1 MTLDFSS
8 KGMQGLRQWSNI
20 FKVMKEKMV
29 NLASIDNKIY
39 ISQKDSKIKA
49 FSNIPKQ
56 KDYISIRLTLQ
67 KMLKETLRKKESN
80 TRWK

>member
-1 MTLDFSS
+1 
-8 KGMQGLRQWSNI
+8 
-20 FKVMKEKMV
+20 MV
-29 NLASIDNKIY
+29 NLVSVDNKIY
-39 ISQKDSKIKA
+39 ISQKDSKIKT

-67 KMLKETLRKKESN
+67 KMLNEAFRKKENN